1 MTIKTDD
8 YIDIYCL
15 PDYAKC
21 MLAGISPEK
30 LDYCPARKFDYYG
43 MMCLPNQCEHYTEEE
58 HTNNE

>member
-21 MLAGISPEK
+21 ELAGISPEM
-30 LDYCPARKFDYYG
+30 LDDCPARKFDYYG
-43 MMCLPNQCEHYTEEE
+43 MMCLPSQCEHYT
-58 HTNNE
+58 